1 MLWGVWGGAS
11 PLPHFMKPWYTY
23 VNSPF
28 IILVSDR
35 VAIHTGKLGIL
46 EVEALIKYFI
56 HGHLLNHCQ
65 KYSWTTKNADR
76 WPFQGIQYFWWWV
89 IEGTGTLN
97 ILDYILY
104 RDTRESIFLWHW
116 SCRYWH
122 MLGGLSCCSYKGNF
136 FFLCK
141 WLLAASRENLIPILS
156 CFCANDFSINHL
168 M

>member
-1 MLWGVWGGAS
+1 M
-11 PLPHFMKPWYTY
+11 
-23 VNSPF
+23 
-28 IILVSDR
+28 
-35 VAIHTGKLGIL
+35 AIHTGKLGIL
-46 EVEALIKYFI
+46 EVKALIKYFI

-89 IEGTGTLN
+89 IKGTGTLN

-104 RDTRESIFLWHW
+104 RDARESIFLWHW
-116 SCRYWH
+116 SCRHWH

-136 FFLCK
+136 LMQMTPCCIKRKFYTNFVLFLCQWFQHK
-141 WLLAASRENLIPILS
+141 PPHVMHLSRFNLLQQLIIKGASSWSTR
-156 CFCANDFSINHL
+156 